1 MMFSRHHSRQ
11 LASSKISLKQEL
23 REKLAVELK
32 KLRQEK
38 GLTIQEVAL
47 MSPLSVQM
55 IYDMEQGN
63 RRRYNLYQRLLK
75 FYGKKLEFCIKDLQ

>member
-1 MMFSRHHSRQ
+1 MN
-11 LASSKISLKQEL
+11 LKQEL
-23 REKLAVELK
+23 REKLSLELR

-38 GLTIQEVAL
+38 GLSIQEVAL

-63 RRRYNLYQRLLK
+63 CRRYNLYQRLLK
-75 FYGKKLEFCIKDLQ
+75 FYGKRLEFTIKDLE

>member
-1 MMFSRHHSRQ
+1 MN
-11 LASSKISLKQEL
+11 LKQEL

-63 RRRYNLYQRLLK
+63 RRRYNLYQLLLK